1 MTTEQH
7 MLFSL
12 RTALLALVTLTTIIG
27 GCAGEKL
34 REPRPLT
41 WPHAA
46 PGESTLWAVAP
57 LRNESGVGVF
67 DPLLVT
73 DALASQVQQV
83 RGINVL
89 PTNRVLGAMRTLNMQ
104 AVDSPESALRLAEA
118 LEVDAILVGSITAWE
133 PYDPLQFGMSLAIFR
148 PSDDGRSSSRIDPRA
163 LQSAASDYGLFMSRD
178 GSIAPSSFV
187 AEHLHGAN
195 HEIQMAARAFAE
207 GRHDPATAL
216 GWRRYLASMTLFTEF
231 ACYHLTERLLDAE
244 RIRHAR
250 TVAAETSR

>member
-12 RTALLALVTLTTIIG
+12 RTALLALVSFMTIIG

-41 WPHAA
+41 WPHAV
-46 PGESTLWAVAP
+46 PGETTLWAVAP
-57 LRNESGVGVF
+57 LRNESGAGFF

-73 DALASQVQQV
+73 DALANQVQQV

-89 PTNRVLGAMRTLNMQ
+89 PTNRVLGAMRTLGMQ

-118 LEVDAILVGSITAWE
+118 LEVDAILVGSITAYE
-133 PYDPLQFGMSLAIFR
+133 PYEPLQFGMSLAIFR
-148 PSDDGRSSSRIDPRA
+148 PSDGPPRGRIDPRA
-163 LQSAASDYGLFMSRD
+163 LQAAASDYGLFMSAD
-178 GSIAPSSFV
+178 GSAGPSSFV

-195 HEIQMAARAFAE
+195 HEIQIAARAYAD
-207 GRHDPATAL
+207 GRHDPSSAM
-216 GWRRYLASMTLFTEF
+216 GWRRYLKSMTLFTEF

-244 RIRHAR
+244 RIRQAR